1 MRFFLRNAAID
12 DLAANEGTPTLARAF
27 PLKRSSSRKRRRAD
41 AALEAPKRA
50 ALCRRNRS
58 VSDARNDRRRRRSSR
73 VQHALPELSL
83 GKTGDNRL
91 GPSLHNIVGAKA
103 GQAKGFANYSGGLT
117 DDITWDEATLD
128 KFIADPK
135 SIASNTTMTPFAGIA
150 DAEQRKL
157 IIDYLKTQN
166 KAS

>member
-1 MRFFLRNAAID
+1 MLHWRLPSALLSAVAIVAYPMPGTTAADDAGQVAFNTHCRN
-12 DLAANEGTPTLARAF
+12 
-27 PLKRSSSRKRRRAD
+27 
-41 AALEAPKRA
+41 
-50 ALCRRNRS
+50 CHS
-58 VSDARNDRRRRRSSR
+58 VK
-73 VQHALPELSL
+73 PE
-83 GKTGDNRL
+83 DNRL